1 MINRTLVR
9 AKVVQT
15 LFAYYKDGESTPL
28 TAKKELLKS
37 FDNTYSLYMLLLD
50 FVNEMTS
57 LYEEREA
64 LDKERA
70 QVFHEVY
77 HPKRNFVNN
86 KFAQQIFN
94 NRQLRGYL
102 KEKGYSWDVAHE
114 SLRKIFKQIVAT
126 DFFQEYQDLE
136 SPTYADDKMVWRRI
150 FTDVL
155 ADNEELEAALD
166 ELEVALDGSG
176 WAVDANVVISYVF
189 KTIKRF
195 TEESGKDQSLL
206 EMFNSEEELTFAKDL
221 LQKAI
226 AGRDEYMEL
235 IDRHLKNWDL
245 GRVAYMDIIIL
256 QTALAEIIGFP
267 SIALQVS
274 MNEYLELTKEYS
286 TDKSS
291 AFVNGMLNSIVD
303 ELKAENK
310 LVKAVVLEEE

>member
-1 MINRTLVR
+1 M
-9 AKVVQT
+9 
-15 LFAYYKDGESTPL
+15 
-28 TAKKELLKS
+28 
-37 FDNTYSLYMLLLD
+37 
-50 FVNEMTS
+50 
-57 LYEEREA
+57 
-64 LDKERA
+64 
-70 QVFHEVY
+70 
-77 HPKRNFVNN
+77 
-86 KFAQQIFN
+86 
-94 NRQLRGYL
+94 
-102 KEKGYSWDVAHE
+102 
-114 SLRKIFKQIVAT
+114 
-126 DFFQEYQDLE
+126 
-136 SPTYADDKMVWRRI
+136 
-150 FTDVL
+150 
-155 ADNEELEAALD
+155 
-166 ELEVALDGSG
+166 
-176 WAVDANVVISYVF
+176 VISYVF

-256 QTALAEIIGFP
+256 QTALAEIIEFP

-303 ELKAENK
+303 ELKSENK